1 MLRRILLALLLLLHV
16 LPHGARAQ
24 TVTYTYETSVEG
36 SGYED
41 MAAGESRDVPCEY
54 SFAPTF
60 YSYYGVE
67 FEGQMFS
74 SEWRSKRSDFPLPA
88 WNWYYAYPA
97 RTVVSNNGDYRWENA
112 EIQVHCWVYRSLY
125 GITIHRDH
133 VASLG
138 RLVELCE
145 GEWDDRERIEIQGH
159 DDGVTAPTSA
169 LSTTCGG
176 DEGGGGGGG
185 GGGSMW
191 RCYTV
196 IIDHYWYYPDTGRIE
211 YRYTEEHTYCEQLA

>member
-1 MLRRILLALLLLLHV
+1 MLRRILLTLLLVLCV

-24 TVTYTYETSVEG
+24 SSTYTSVEPA
-36 SGYED
+36 YD
-41 MAAGESRDVPCEY
+41 DLAVGESRDVPCEY
-54 SFAPTF
+54 SYGPSF

-67 FEGQMFS
+67 FEGQMFM

-88 WNWYYAYPA
+88 WNWYYAVPMQ
-97 RTVVSNNGDYRWENA
+97 TIVSNNGKYRWENA
-112 EIQVHCWVYRSLY
+112 EIQVHCWVSRSLY
-125 GITIHRDH
+125 GITHHRDH

-145 GEWDDRERIEIQGH
+145 GDWDDDDREEIYMQ
-159 DDGVTAPTSA
+159 DGGST

-176 DEGGGGGGG
+176 DGGGGG

-196 IIDHYWYYPDTGRIE
+196 TIDHYWYYPDTGRIE
-211 YRYTEEHTYCEQLA
+211 YRYTEEYTWCEQIA

>member
-1 MLRRILLALLLLLHV
+1 MLRRFLFPLLLPLYV
-16 LPHGARAQ
+16 IPCGARSQ
-24 TVTYTYETSVEG
+24 STSYETSVEG

-41 MAAGESRDVPCEY
+41 MAVGESRDVPCEY
-54 SFAPTF
+54 SFGPKF

-67 FEGQMFS
+67 FEGQMFRS
-74 SEWRSKRSDFPLPA
+74 AEWRSKRSDFPLPA
-88 WNWYYAYPA
+88 WNWYYAYPLQ
-97 RTVVSNNGDYRWENA
+97 TLVSNNEKYRWENA

-145 GEWDDRERIEIQGH
+145 DDWERIEIEAH
-159 DDGVTAPTSA
+159 DGGGTAPNLTS
-169 LSTTCGG
+169 STTCDG
-176 DEGGGGGGG
+176 DDDGDGGGGG
-185 GGGSMW
+185 GGGSTW

-196 IIDHYWYYPDTGRIE
+196 TTDHYWYYPDTGEVE
-211 YRYTEEHTYCEQLA
+211 YRYTEEYTYCEQME

>member
-1 MLRRILLALLLLLHV
+1 MLRKILITLLLALPALAHE
-16 LPHGARAQ
+16 ARAQ
-24 TVTYTYETSVEG
+24 STSYETSVEA

-41 MAAGESRDVPCEY
+41 MAVGESRDVPCDY
-54 SFAPTF
+54 SYGPSF

-67 FEGQMFS
+67 FEDQMFT

-88 WNWYYAYPA
+88 WNWYYAYPVQ
-97 RTVVSNNGDYRWENA
+97 TVVSNNGKYRWENA

-138 RLVELCE
+138 HLVELCE
-145 GEWDDRERIEIQGH
+145 NDWEEEIEMQAH
-159 DDGVTAPTSA
+159 DDGSTT
-169 LSTTCGG
+169 LSTCTG
-176 DEGGGGGGG
+176 DGDDGGGGGAGG
-185 GGGSMW
+185 GLW

-196 IIDHYWYYPDTGRIE
+196 TIDHYWYYPDTGDVE
-211 YRYTEEHTYCEQLA
+211 YRYTEKYQYCEQIE